1 MSPLFRCRCALI
13 KREASRRDRT
23 CQSKRSF
30 GVQRKILTHP
40 LPPPPSLSFSYPFS
54 LSRAVADNFC
64 ERARKSLSEKVC
76 LRTGHKGNTIRPD
89 RPDTFERVTSARAC
103 WVSKV
108 QDYIILAED
117 HLLKQCAAELIQR
130 YQYPPMKSLKSVS

>member
-23 CQSKRSF
+23 CQSKRSS

-40 LPPPPSLSFSYPFS
+40 LPPPPSLSPFPT
-54 LSRAVADNFC
+54 LSPFPAPSPTTFASAL
-64 ERARKSLSEKVC
+64 EKSLSEKVC
-76 LRTGHKGNTIRPD
+76 LRTGHRGNTIRPD

-103 WVSKV
+103 CQRCK
-108 QDYIILAED
+108 IILFSRKIIYLNNA
-117 HLLKQCAAELIQR
+117 L
-130 YQYPPMKSLKSVS
+130 PN